1 MLLRENKLFELEEL
15 IECDIV
21 ERYQMKYLIETFP
34 KFRKLKEYNKQ
45 FLDAHIMFFSLGMEN
60 ITQ

>member
-1 MLLRENKLFELEEL
+1 MLLREKKLVELREL

-34 KFRKLKEYNKQ
+34 EFCKLKKFDKH
-45 FLDAHIMFFSLGMEN
+45 FLDTHMMFFNLSMRN
-60 ITQ
+60 VT

>member
-1 MLLRENKLFELEEL
+1 MLLREKKLVGLKEL

-34 KFRKLKEYNKQ
+34 KFCKLKKFDKY
-45 FLDAHIMFFSLGMEN
+45 FLDTHMMFFSLGMKN
-60 ITQ
+60 VT